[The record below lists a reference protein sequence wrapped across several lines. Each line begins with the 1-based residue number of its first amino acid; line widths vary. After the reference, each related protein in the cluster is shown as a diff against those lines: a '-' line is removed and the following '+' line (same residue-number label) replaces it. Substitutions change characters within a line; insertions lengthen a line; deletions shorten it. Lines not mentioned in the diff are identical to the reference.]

1 MNEISDHTPASHTN
15 LMPEIQEDQTPSIH
29 RAQTPDIR
37 SDQNLGIGTHPV
49 THTPSQSLSSG
60 TAPGTIIDVN
70 GVFKIYKTESVE
82 VVALRGLD
90 LNVKQG
96 ELISIMGPSGC
107 GKSTLLNIIGALDK
121 PSAGKVNI
129 LGLDLTAMEMD
140 EAVVFRRKNIGF
152 IFQFFNL
159 VPTLTARENVELPLR
174 LTNRPMSFI
183 KGRVEN
189 LLALVGMEDRS
200 HHRPDELSGGEQ
212 QRIAI
217 AAALANDPQIILADE
232 PTGELDS
239 ESGQMVLDLLKQLNV
254 KQGKTIIIVT
264 HDPRSATISDRS
276 FRIVDGQIKGEYT
289 REMYSQEGG
298 ATDNLKYKKMV
309 ENIVDKKKRMEAL
322 LKEIINIEDEMINNW
337 K

>member
-1 MNEISDHTPASHTN
+1 MTIPADTHPEMPTDQPQPTPDNEQHSTQHRSQSKQEKDSPASS
-15 LMPEIQEDQTPSIH
+15 SIVV
-29 RAQTPDIR
+29 ATETSAPLR
-37 SDQNLGIGTHPV
+37 SP
-49 THTPSQSLSSG
+49 
-60 TAPGTIIDVN
+60 AETIIDVS
-70 GVFKIYKTESVE
+70 GVFKIYKTKSVE

-96 ELISIMGPSGC
+96 EIISIMGPSGC
-107 GKSTLLNIIGALDK
+107 GKSTLLNMIGALDQ

-129 LGLDLTAMEMD
+129 LGADLTAMEQD
-140 EAVVFRRKNIGF
+140 DAVVFRRKNIGF

-159 VPTLTARENVELPLR
+159 VPTLTAKENVELPLR
-174 LTNRPMSFI
+174 LMNRPMSFI
-183 KGRVEN
+183 RGRVAN
-189 LLALVGMEDRS
+189 LLSLVGMEERG

-254 KQGKTIIIVT
+254 RQGKTIIIVT

-276 FRIVDGQIKGEYT
+276 FRIEDGQIKGEYT
-289 REMYSQEGG
+289 REMYNQEGEG
-298 ATDNLKYKKMV
+298 GPVDNLKYKKMI
-309 ENIVDKKKRMEAL
+309 ENIVDKKKRMEDL
-322 LKEIINIEDEMINNW
+322 LKEIISIEDEMISNW

>member
-1 MNEISDHTPASHTN
+1 MNEMSIHTPESHTN
-15 LMPEIQEDQTPSIH
+15 QIPEYRTNQTLDMQNTQI
-29 RAQTPDIR
+29 AQAPFQPQI
-37 SDQNLGIGTHPV
+37 SGN
-49 THTPSQSLSSG
+49 PSQSLPSV

-70 GVFKIYKTESVE
+70 GVFRIYKTESVE

-90 LNVKQG
+90 LRVKQG
-96 ELISIMGPSGC
+96 EIISIMGPSGC

-129 LGLDLTAMEMD
+129 LGVDLTAMEKD
-140 EAVVFRRKNIGF
+140 EAVVFRRRNIGF

-189 LLALVGMEDRS
+189 LLALVGMEERS

-276 FRIVDGQIKGEYT
+276 FRIVDGQIKGEYS
-289 REMYSQEGG
+289 REMYTQQGEGG
-298 ATDNLKYKKMV
+298 GPVDALRYKKMI
-309 ENIVDKKKRMEAL
+309 ENIVDKKRRMEEL
-322 LKEIINIEDEMINNW
+322 LKEIINIEDEMITNW